1 MPGFQKM
8 RIADAAT
15 NLFVSIIPFEG
26 KIWSAG
32 LTYYDD
38 VSSLWALEPSGE
50 FFVIMNSRDNVC
62 MTAREPRI
70 GQQITVEVFEL
81 SPQID
86 AQLWK
91 VTNVI
96 GKLYTLAPKLAPGL
110 ILQTRNGDLSINT
123 PLTVGTPILGPGGVG
138 VTPSQ
143 LFVYPD

>member
-1 MPGFQKM
+1 MSGFQKM
-8 RIADAAT
+8 RISDSAT
-15 NLFVSIIPFEG
+15 NLFVSIIPYQG

-38 VSSLWALEPSGE
+38 VISLWALEPSGD
-50 FFVIMNSRDNVC
+50 FYVIMNSRDNVC
-62 MTAREPRI
+62 MTARHPSP
-70 GQQITVEVFEL
+70 GQQITVELFETT
-81 SPQID
+81 PQID

-96 GKLYTLAPKLAPGL
+96 GKLYTFAPKLAPEL
-110 ILQTRNGDLSINT
+110 ILQTQNGGLSIRT
-123 PLTVGTPILGPGGVG
+123 PLTVGTPIPGPGGVG